1 MFISCAVPNIKRN
14 MANLSVKVAQLVANE
29 TKSSTY
35 VDVEAT
41 INDDGV
47 ERSYDIHL
55 PVYSYIIGLFVI
67 LVGKQLVL
75 YLVVSPNIKWTD
87 ENKHPHV

>member
-35 VDVEAT
+35 VDVDAT

-47 ERSYDIHL
+47 ETKTKAPIEDATAKF
-55 PVYSYIIGLFVI
+55 GTND
-67 LVGKQLVL
+67 G
-75 YLVVSPNIKWTD
+75 
-87 ENKHPHV
+87 

>member
-14 MANLSVKVAQLVANE
+14 MANLSEKIAQLVANE

-55 PVYSYIIGLFVI
+55 PVYSYLIGLFVI
-67 LVGKQLVL
+67 LVGK
-75 YLVVSPNIKWTD
+75 
-87 ENKHPHV
+87 